1 MNQIIKHCFL
11 SPLRHIPGPLLA
23 RLTSKWLILVDL
35 AGHRTETI
43 HRLHRSAVRIGPNE
57 VSFANIESVKELY
70 GQRTASIKAPVYE
83 TFSIPPL
90 GIFSLRDPSQH
101 GQRRKLLSHA
111 FSQSNLNDTE
121 PLIVLQMQ
129 KLGVK
134 VGASVGRPFDVLA
147 GFRMF
152 SLDVVGELFLGK
164 SFGALDRDEP
174 PTYLED
180 VDKHFLL
187 CGLDASFPWLY
198 SALSRIPVPA
208 VQHFFRAR
216 QRLLKVAN
224 SDSTEAQLSD
234 LETYVEIGNLVFAGT
249 DSTTL
254 TYLFWELARNPS
266 WQEKIQKELETVHG
280 GGREEVLTYDCVV
293 ELPVLNAV
301 VNESLRVHPAAPAS
315 LPRETP
321 PGGRILN
328 NCFIPENT
336 VVSMQCYT
344 TQHDPTI
351 YTDPD
356 IWDPERWLSPSVL
369 SFEWKEL
376 FMPFSKGLQ
385 ACPGR
390 NLALMKLKLVTA
402 FLVDRYKVA
411 VAPETTAESMAM
423 RDHFLVVLKGGECK
437 LVFWPVRKP

>member
-1 MNQIIKHCFL
+1 
-11 SPLRHIPGPLLA
+11 
-23 RLTSKWLILVDL
+23 
-35 AGHRTETI
+35 
-43 HRLHRSAVRIGPNE
+43 
-57 VSFANIESVKELY
+57 
-70 GQRTASIKAPVYE
+70 
-83 TFSIPPL
+83 
-90 GIFSLRDPSQH
+90 
-101 GQRRKLLSHA
+101 
-111 FSQSNLNDTE
+111 
-121 PLIVLQMQ
+121 MQ

-152 SLDVVGELFLGK
+152 SLDVVGTDDLLFVNTESGASTDDSTSGELFLGK

-216 QRLLKVAN
+216 QRLLK
-224 SDSTEAQLSD
+224 
-234 LETYVEIGNLVFAGT
+234 
-249 DSTTL
+249 
-254 TYLFWELARNPS
+254 
-266 WQEKIQKELETVHG
+266 
-280 GGREEVLTYDCVV
+280 
-293 ELPVLNAV
+293 
-301 VNESLRVHPAAPAS
+301 
-315 LPRETP
+315 
-321 PGGRILN
+321 
-328 NCFIPENT
+328 T

-423 RDHFLVVLKGGECK
+423 RDHFLVVLKGVSASLFFGQFESQVAHTVGGSARRHCIGIALLAPMLLMVLRNDLLTNLLTVSVCVLAFAVVGAIYSEGPPRELLIATAAYAAV
-437 LVFWPVRKP
+437 LVVFVGISS